1 MGVEDFEVG
10 SSQHFLAVQ
19 RTARLAGSIRRE
31 AAYEAPVFW
40 RAQQLRPRWR
50 SRPRFERAAFGCRDR
65 IAEGSCPRGRSDAGR
80 ASLFTFAGVKSEKN
94 NIIRYIRIQIGH
106 PGACD
111 CVWGV
116 GPRADVATCRE
127 PVSRTS
133 ETKQDPAAEVYLL
146 GALGVQSVTSHP
158 GTAKGHPAGRMVYKP
173 FEEMGDPDSRSA
185 SCSALRCSPR
195 PTCLFRRRHSPFAS
209 ARQNAREV
217 GRRRWHFSCIKC
229 HLTTIKRVAALSHVP
244 AA

>member
-1 MGVEDFEVG
+1 MAESAAVRA
-10 SSQHFLAVQ
+10 SS
-19 RTARLAGSIRRE
+19 
-31 AAYEAPVFW
+31 FW
-40 RAQQLRPRWR
+40 L
-50 SRPRFERAAFGCRDR
+50 RDR

-173 FEEMGDPDSRSA
+173 FEENAIPIRVP
-185 SCSALRCSPR
+185 LRVP
-195 PTCLFRRRHSPFAS
+195 LF
-209 ARQNAREV
+209 
-217 GRRRWHFSCIKC
+217 
-229 HLTTIKRVAALSHVP
+229 AALLGRLVYLGVDIRP
-244 AA
+244 LQARGKTRAR